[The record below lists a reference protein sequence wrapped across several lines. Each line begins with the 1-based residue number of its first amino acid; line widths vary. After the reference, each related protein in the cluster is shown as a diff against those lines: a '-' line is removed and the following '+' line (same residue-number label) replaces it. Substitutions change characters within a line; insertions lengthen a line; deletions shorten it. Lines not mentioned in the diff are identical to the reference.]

1 VFTKVVLPLSLP
13 GMLAGSV
20 LVFSMCASAYATP
33 RLLGGTSA
41 KVLAMEV
48 YDLAVGYL
56 EWNDAAALATVLAL
70 VIALVVWSVTRFVE
84 SGRRRVVF
92 Q

>member
-1 VFTKVVLPLSLP
+1 
-13 GMLAGSV
+13 
-20 LVFSMCASAYATP
+20 
-33 RLLGGTSA
+33 
-41 KVLAMEV
+41 MEV

-56 EWNDAAALATVLAL
+56 EWNDAAALATILAI
-70 VIALVVWSVTRFVE
+70 VIAVVVWGVTYLIE